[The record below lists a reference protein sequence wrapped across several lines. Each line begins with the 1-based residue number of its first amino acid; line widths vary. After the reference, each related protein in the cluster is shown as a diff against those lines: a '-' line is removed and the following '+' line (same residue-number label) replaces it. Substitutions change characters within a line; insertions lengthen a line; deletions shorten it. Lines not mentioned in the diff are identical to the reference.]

1 MKKDQDHLDK
11 YDEEKDFQ
19 AMDVEGTLK
28 KDLKYKNMKPNTLK
42 NLRPFTREGAIKG
55 QKASVESRKRNKAA
69 REALKMTAKEWKALG
84 SEFGKEVPPALDVL
98 KIAMT
103 KALANEDME
112 EATRLAT
119 VLAEFEAP
127 KLQRQDI
134 TQVTSTADLTDDQLR
149 EELDKIKGDLDDKS
163 FILK

>member
-1 MKKDQDHLDK
+1 MEYDNDKDFKKDVDVDK
-11 YDEEKDFQ
+11 ALANPEK
-19 AMDVEGTLK
+19 
-28 KDLKYKNMKPNTLK
+28 KYKNLHPNTLK
-42 NLRPFTREGAIKG
+42 NLKPFTREGAVKG

-69 REALKMTAKEWKALG
+69 REALKITAKEWKALG
-84 SEFGKEVPPALDVL
+84 QEFGQEVPPALDVL

-103 KALANEDME
+103 KALTNDDME

-134 TQVTSTADLTDDQLR
+134 TQVTSTADLSDDELK
-149 EELDKIKGDLDDKS
+149 EELDKIQVDKS
-163 FILK
+163 FLLK